1 MKSSRL
7 TRLGWIAVVACVPYL
22 ALKLL
27 WVLGLDVG
35 VVDASRFSRTTWI
48 AANAATFLLDAVAAV
63 VAHTLTRPAGRRAPA
78 WLLALPLWAA
88 AGLLLP
94 LLTGLLGGS
103 LTGLVT
109 GARNPLA
116 DGDFLQPWVFGVVY
130 GGFLVEAVTLLG
142 AFAVYAHQRWGALLR
157 RPLGALPRTGS
168 RALQRLFLL
177 PAAAVLAALGTVRV
191 LWGAGAGPGTPTAG
205 GPPRTVLSAASDC
218 AQGGYAV
225 AGAVGLVLL
234 VLPGLLPRLR
244 VRTPLALAWAGSA
257 TVFACGGCTWLVQ
270 AVAGGLFGAGA
281 VPGGLPGLLGA
292 LELCTGLV
300 VLCAGAFALCEL
312 AVAAGPAP
320 AASERGVP
328 APPAPGTR
336 EDPLSSASLRAV
348 RECASTDDR

>member
-7 TRLGWIAVVACVPYL
+7 THLGRIAVAACVPYL

-35 VVDASRFSRTTWI
+35 VLDTSRFSRTTWV
-48 AANAATFLLDAVAAV
+48 AGNAVTFLLDAVAAV

-88 AGLLLP
+88 SGLLLP
-94 LLTGLLGGS
+94 LLTGLIGGS

-116 DGDFLQPWVFGVVY
+116 AGDFLQPWVFGVVY
-130 GGFLVEAVTLLG
+130 GGFLVETVTLLG
-142 AFAVYAHQRWGALLR
+142 AFAVYAHQRWGTLLR
-157 RPLGALPRTGS
+157 RPLHALPRTGT
-168 RALQRLFLL
+168 RAVQRLFLL
-177 PAAAVLAALGTVRV
+177 PAAAVLAALGTVRI
-191 LWGAGAGPGTPTAG
+191 LWGAGADLGAPAAG
-205 GPPRTVLSAASDC
+205 EQARTVLSAASDW

-225 AGAVGLVLL
+225 AGATGLVLL

-244 VRTPLALAWAGSA
+244 VRVPLALAWAGSA
-257 TVFACGGCTWLVQ
+257 TVVACGGCTWLVQ

-281 VPGGLPGLLGA
+281 VPGGLPGLVGA

-300 VLCAGAFALCEL
+300 VLCAGAFTLCEL
-312 AVAAGPAP
+312 TAAAGPAP
-320 AASERGVP
+320 AAEQALQ
-328 APPAPGTR
+328 APPALVAQ
-336 EDPLSSASLRAV
+336 EDSVSSASLRAV
-348 RECASTDDR
+348 RECAPTDDR